1 MTSQDFREYSVV
13 KVVAPFRLN
22 FLRLLVLLFGL
33 GHGFLAF
40 GFVISD
46 IRVEGLQR
54 VSAGTVF
61 GAVPYSVGDN
71 VGTSEIRTIV
81 RSLFAT
87 ESFED
92 VQVGRDGNVLVIV
105 VSERPTIDS
114 IEFDGNKAIK
124 TEALL
129 EGLESS
135 GLAEGQIFKKVT
147 LEHIAAD
154 LERQYV
160 SQGRYD
166 AAVSAEVED
175 LPRNRVA
182 IKVDVY
188 EGNVSGIRHINIVGN
203 TLFDDETLIDLLE
216 LKLPGWL
223 SFYTKDDQYSKEK
236 LQGDLEKIESYYL
249 DRGYLNFS
257 IDSTQ
262 VSIAPNMED
271 VYITINITEGEQFVI
286 SAVDVAGELRDI
298 PEASIRGLLLTQ
310 AGQIFSREY
319 MTATEER
326 IEMALGNSGY
336 TFASATGEPV
346 IDENGETVTVRY
358 FVDAGKRAY
367 VRRVNFQGNTIT
379 QDEVL
384 RREMRQMEG
393 GWASTAMIEGSKIRL
408 QRLGFF
414 KEVNVETPS
423 VPGTEDQI
431 DVNYTVEEQPSGS
444 ISLTVGFAEDTGLIL
459 GLAYSE
465 TNVFGSG
472 NSFNIGINRSDFQEA
487 LNVSFFD
494 PYYTVDGV
502 SRGYSFTYRKS
513 NFEER
518 NIASFSTDSLGAS
531 VNFGYPISEIS
542 RIGFSVGI
550 ESTDIKEGV
559 IPAQEISEFLDEEG
573 DQFDLVSLT
582 ATYSMS
588 ALNRGLL
595 PTAGRSQ
602 SMSFEMTVPGSELE
616 FYRFNYSG
624 QIFFQL
630 FDPFVLRLRANLGYG
645 DAYGKTNTMP
655 FYKHFF
661 AGGMGSVRGFE
672 SNSLGPRSTPSPQD
686 RFNDPDPIGGNALV
700 ELSAEVLF
708 PLPFIEDQSQMK
720 SVFFFDAG
728 NVFNTNC
735 PDVSVVCL
743 DLDEGE
749 LRYSAGIAVTWITGF
764 APISFALS
772 FPINDKDGDETESFQ
787 FELGKTF

>member
-1 MTSQDFREYSVV
+1 MV
-13 KVVAPFRLN
+13 KLKDTLGKYARSLI
-22 FLRLLVLLFGL
+22 LLVTLSYCTSS
-33 GHGFLAF
+33 F

-71 VGTSEIRTIV
+71 VGAEEVRTIA
-81 RSLFAT
+81 RSLFQT
-87 ESFED
+87 ETFDD
-92 VQVGRDGNVLVIV
+92 VQVGRDGNVLVIIV
-105 VSERPTIDS
+105 KERPTIDT
-114 IEFDGNKAIK
+114 IEFEGNKAIK
-124 TEALL
+124 TEALI
-129 EGLESS
+129 EGLQGS
-135 GLAEGQIFKKVT
+135 GLSEGQIFKKVT
-147 LEHIAAD
+147 LDQIASD

-166 AAVSAEVED
+166 ANIETNIEN

-188 EGNVSGIRHINIVGN
+188 EGNVSGISHINIVGN
-203 TLFDDETLIDLLE
+203 TVFDDETLIELLE

-223 SFYTKDDQYSKEK
+223 SFYTKDDQYSREK
-236 LQGDLEKIESYYL
+236 LQSDIEVLESHYL
-249 DRGYLNFS
+249 DRGYLNFRV
-257 IDSTQ
+257 DSTQ

-271 VYITINITEGEQFVI
+271 VYITVNVIEGDQFKI
-286 SAVDVAGELRDI
+286 SAVEVAGELRDI
-298 PEASIRGLLLTQ
+298 PEENIRAMLLTRE
-310 AGQIFSREY
+310 GQTFSRQY
-319 MTATEER
+319 MTLSEER
-326 IEMALGNSGY
+326 IESALGNAGY
-336 TFASATGEPV
+336 TFASATGEPAAN
-346 IDENGETVTVRY
+346 DDGETVTVKY
-358 FVDAGKRAY
+358 FIDAGKRAY
-367 VRRVNFQGNTIT
+367 VRRLNFQGNTVT
-379 QDEVL
+379 QDHVL

-414 KEVNVETPS
+414 KDVSVETPS
-423 VPGTEDQI
+423 VPGTDDQI

-444 ISLTVGFAEDTGLIL
+444 ISATVGYAQRMGLIL
-459 GLAYSE
+459 GLGYQES
-465 TNVFGSG
+465 NVFGTG
-472 NSFNIGINRSDFQEA
+472 NSINIGINRSDYQQS

-502 SRGYSFTYRKS
+502 SRGYSAFFRKS
-513 NFEER
+513 DYEER
-518 NIASFSTDSLGAS
+518 NIASFSTDSYGLNVS
-531 VNFGYPISEIS
+531 FGYPISEIS
-542 RIGFSVGI
+542 RIGLTVGI
-550 ESTDIKEGV
+550 ERTEIKEGV

-573 DQFDLVSLT
+573 NEFDLVSLT
-582 ATYSMS
+582 ASYSMS

-616 FYRFNYSG
+616 YYRLNYTG
-624 QIFFQL
+624 QIFYPIFN
-630 FDPFVLRLRANLGYG
+630 PFVLRLRANLGYG
-645 DAYGKTNTMP
+645 EAYGDTENFP

-661 AGGMGSVRGFE
+661 GGGMGSVRGYE

-686 RFNDPDPIGGNALV
+686 QYNDPDPIGGNVLV

-708 PLPFIEDQSQMK
+708 PLPFIEDQSQLK
-720 SVFFFDAG
+720 SVLFFDAG

-735 PDVSVVCL
+735 PDVSVYCL

-764 APISFALS
+764 APISFALA
-772 FPINDKDGDETESFQ
+772 FPINDKEGDESESFQ

>member
-1 MTSQDFREYSVV
+1 MV
-13 KVVAPFRLN
+13 KLKDSLGKYARSLI
-22 FLRLLVLLFGL
+22 LLVTLFYCTSS
-33 GHGFLAF
+33 F

-71 VGTSEIRTIV
+71 VGAEEIRTIA
-81 RSLFAT
+81 RSLFQT
-87 ESFED
+87 ETFDD
-92 VQVGRDGNVLVIV
+92 VQIGRDGNVLVIV
-105 VSERPTIDS
+105 VKERPTIDS
-114 IEFDGNKAIK
+114 IEFEGNKAIK
-124 TEALL
+124 TEALI
-129 EGLESS
+129 EGLQGS
-135 GLAEGQIFKKVT
+135 GLSEGQIFKKVT
-147 LEHIAAD
+147 LDQIASD

-166 AAVSAEVED
+166 ANIETNIEN

-203 TLFDDETLIDLLE
+203 TVFDDETLIELLE

-223 SFYTKDDQYSKEK
+223 SFYTKDDQYSREK
-236 LQGDLEKIESYYL
+236 LQSDIEVLESHYL
-249 DRGYLNFS
+249 DRGYLNFRV
-257 IDSTQ
+257 DSTQ

-271 VYITINITEGEQFVI
+271 VYITVNVIEGDQFKI
-286 SAVDVAGELRDI
+286 SAVEVAGELRDI
-298 PEASIRGLLLTQ
+298 PEENIRAMLLTRE
-310 AGQIFSREY
+310 GQTFSRQY
-319 MTATEER
+319 MTFSEER
-326 IEMALGNSGY
+326 IESALGNAGY
-336 TFASATGEPV
+336 TFASATGEPAANE
-346 IDENGETVTVRY
+346 DGETVTVKY
-358 FVDAGKRAY
+358 FIDAGKRAY
-367 VRRVNFQGNTIT
+367 VRRLNFQGNTVT
-379 QDEVL
+379 QDHVL

-414 KEVNVETPS
+414 KDVSVETPT
-423 VPGTEDQI
+423 VPGTDDQI

-444 ISLTVGFAEDTGLIL
+444 ISATVGYAQRMGLIL
-459 GLAYSE
+459 GLGYQES
-465 TNVFGSG
+465 NVFGTG
-472 NSFNIGINRSDFQEA
+472 NSINIGVNRSDYQQA

-502 SRGYSFTYRKS
+502 SRGYAAFFRKS
-513 NFEER
+513 DYEER
-518 NIASFSTDSLGAS
+518 NIASFSTDSYGLNVS
-531 VNFGYPISEIS
+531 FGYPISEIS
-542 RIGFSVGI
+542 RIGLTVGI
-550 ESTDIKEGV
+550 ERTEIKEGV

-573 DQFDLVSLT
+573 NEFDLVSLT
-582 ATYSMS
+582 ASYSMS

-595 PTAGRSQ
+595 PSGGRSQ
-602 SMSFEMTVPGSELE
+602 SLSFEMTVPGSELE
-616 FYRFNYSG
+616 YYRLNYTGQVFYPIFN
-624 QIFFQL
+624 
-630 FDPFVLRLRANLGYG
+630 PFVLRLRANLGYG
-645 DAYGKTNTMP
+645 EAYGGTENFP

-661 AGGMGSVRGFE
+661 GGGMGSVRGYE

-686 RFNDPDPIGGNALV
+686 QFNDPDPIGGNVLV

-708 PLPFIEDQSQMK
+708 PLPFIEDQSQLK
-720 SVFFFDAG
+720 SVLFFDAG

-735 PDVSVVCL
+735 PDVSVYCL

-764 APISFALS
+764 APISFALA
-772 FPINDKDGDETESFQ
+772 FPVNDKEGDESESFQ

>member
-1 MTSQDFREYSVV
+1 MV
-13 KVVAPFRLN
+13 KLKDSLGKYARSLI
-22 FLRLLVLLFGL
+22 LLVTLFYCTSS
-33 GHGFLAF
+33 F

-71 VGTSEIRTIV
+71 VGAEEIRTIT
-81 RSLFAT
+81 RSLFQT
-87 ESFED
+87 ETFDD
-92 VQVGRDGNVLVIV
+92 VQIGRDGNVLVIV
-105 VSERPTIDS
+105 VKERPTIDT
-114 IEFDGNKAIK
+114 IEFEGNKAIK
-124 TEALL
+124 TEALI
-129 EGLESS
+129 EGLQGS
-135 GLAEGQIFKKVT
+135 GLSEGQIFKKVT
-147 LEHIAAD
+147 LEQIASD

-166 AAVSAEVED
+166 ANIETNIEN

-203 TLFDDETLIDLLE
+203 TVFEDETLIELLE

-223 SFYTKDDQYSKEK
+223 SFYTKDDQYSREK
-236 LQGDLEKIESYYL
+236 LQSDIEVLESHYL
-249 DRGYLNFS
+249 DRGYLNFRV
-257 IDSTQ
+257 DSTQ

-271 VYITINITEGEQFVI
+271 VYITVNVIEGDQFKI
-286 SAVDVAGELRDI
+286 SAVEVAGELRDI
-298 PEASIRGLLLTQ
+298 PEENIRAMLLTRE
-310 AGQIFSREY
+310 GQTFSRQY
-319 MTATEER
+319 MTFSEER
-326 IEMALGNSGY
+326 IESALGNAGY
-336 TFASATGEPV
+336 TFASATGEPSAN
-346 IDENGETVTVRY
+346 DDGETVTVKY
-358 FVDAGKRAY
+358 FIDAGKRAY
-367 VRRVNFQGNTIT
+367 VRRLNFQGNTVT
-379 QDEVL
+379 QDHVL

-414 KEVNVETPS
+414 KDVSVETPT
-423 VPGTEDQI
+423 VPGTDDQI

-444 ISLTVGFAEDTGLIL
+444 ISATVGYAQRMGLIL
-459 GLAYSE
+459 GLGYQES
-465 TNVFGSG
+465 NVFGTG
-472 NSFNIGINRSDFQEA
+472 NSINIGVNRSDYQQA

-502 SRGYSFTYRKS
+502 SRGYAAFFRKS
-513 NFEER
+513 DYEER
-518 NIASFSTDSLGAS
+518 NIASFSTDSYGLNVS
-531 VNFGYPISEIS
+531 FGYPISEIS
-542 RIGFSVGI
+542 RIGLTVGI
-550 ESTDIKEGV
+550 ERTEIKEGV

-573 DQFDLVSLT
+573 NEFDLVSLT
-582 ATYSMS
+582 ASYSMS

-595 PTAGRSQ
+595 PSGGRSQ
-602 SMSFEMTVPGSELE
+602 SLSFEMTVPGSELE
-616 FYRFNYSG
+616 YYRLNYTGQVFYPIFN
-624 QIFFQL
+624 
-630 FDPFVLRLRANLGYG
+630 PFVLRLRANLGYG
-645 DAYGKTNTMP
+645 EAYGGTENFP

-661 AGGMGSVRGFE
+661 GGGMGSVRGYE

-686 RFNDPDPIGGNALV
+686 QYNDPDPIGGNVLV

-708 PLPFIEDQSQMK
+708 PLPFIEDQSQLK
-720 SVFFFDAG
+720 SVLFFDAG

-735 PDVSVVCL
+735 PDVSVYCL

-764 APISFALS
+764 APISFALA
-772 FPINDKDGDETESFQ
+772 FPVNDKEGDESESFQ

>member
-1 MTSQDFREYSVV
+1 MVKPNFRSAKFV
-13 KVVAPFRLN
+13 
-22 FLRLLVLLFGL
+22 VLLGALTFATS
-33 GHGFLAF
+33 AF
-40 GFVISD
+40 GFVITD

-54 VSAGTVF
+54 ISAGTVF
-61 GAVPYSVGDN
+61 GAIPYNVGDDIGN
-71 VGTSEIRTIV
+71 VEIRTIA
-81 RSLFAT
+81 RSLFET
-87 ESFED
+87 ESFDD
-92 VQVGRDGNVLVIV
+92 VQIGRDGNVLVIIV
-105 VSERPTIDS
+105 KERPTIDT

-147 LEHIAAD
+147 LEQIASD

-166 AAVSAEVED
+166 ATVEATVED

-182 IKVDVY
+182 IMVDVY

-203 TLFDDETLIDLLE
+203 TVFDDETLTDALE
-216 LKLPGWL
+216 LKLPSLL
-223 SFYTKDDQYSKEK
+223 SFYTKDDQYSREK
-236 LQGDLEKIESYYL
+236 LQTDIETLESYYL

-257 IDSTQ
+257 VDSTQ

-271 VYITINITEGEQFVI
+271 VYITFNITEGEQFTV
-286 SAVDVAGELRDI
+286 SSVEVAGELRDI
-298 PEASIRGLLLTQ
+298 PEASIRSLLLTRE
-310 AGQIFSREY
+310 GQIFSREY
-319 MTATEER
+319 MTISEER
-326 IEMALGNSGY
+326 IETALGNSGY

-346 IDENGETVTVRY
+346 IDENGETVTIRY
-358 FVDAGKRAY
+358 FVDAGQRAY
-367 VRRVNFQGNTIT
+367 VRRINFQGNTVT

-414 KEVNVETPS
+414 KDVNVETPS

-444 ISLTVGFAEDTGLIL
+444 ISATVGYAEDMGLIL
-459 GLAYSE
+459 GLSYSE
-465 TNVFGSG
+465 SNVFGTG
-472 NSFNIGINRSDFQEA
+472 NRVSIGVNRSDYQES
-487 LNVSFFD
+487 LSLSFFD

-502 SRGYSFTYRKS
+502 SRGYSVFYRKS
-513 NFEER
+513 DYGER
-518 NIASFSTDSLGAS
+518 NIASFSTDSYGAS
-531 VNFGYPISEIS
+531 VNFGYPISEVS

-550 ESTDIKEGV
+550 ESTEIKEGV
-559 IPAQEISEFLDEEG
+559 IPAQEISEFLANEG
-573 DQFDLVSLT
+573 DQFDLLTLT
-582 ATYSMS
+582 ASYSMS

-595 PTAGRSQ
+595 PTGGRAQ
-602 SMSFEMTVPGSELE
+602 SLSLEMTVPGSELE
-616 FYRFNYSG
+616 FYRINYSG
-624 QIFFQL
+624 QIFFPL
-630 FDPFVLRLRANLGYG
+630 FNPFVLRLRADLGFG
-645 DAYGKTNTMP
+645 DAYGGTDTLP

-672 SNSLGPRSTPSPQD
+672 SNTLGPRSTPSPQD
-686 RFNDPDPIGGNALV
+686 RFNEPDPIGGNALI

-708 PLPFIEDQSQMK
+708 PLPFIEDQSQMR
-720 SVFFFDAG
+720 SVFFVDAG

-735 PDVSVVCL
+735 PQVSVYCL
-743 DLDEGE
+743 DLEDGE
-749 LRYSAGIAVTWITGF
+749 LRYSAGIAITWITGF

-772 FPINDKDGDETESFQ
+772 VPINEKDGDESEAFQ

>member
-1 MTSQDFREYSVV
+1 MV
-13 KVVAPFRLN
+13 KLKDSLGKYARSLI
-22 FLRLLVLLFGL
+22 LLVTLFYCTSS
-33 GHGFLAF
+33 F

-71 VGTSEIRTIV
+71 VGAEEIRTIA
-81 RSLFAT
+81 RSLFQT
-87 ESFED
+87 ETFDD
-92 VQVGRDGNVLVIV
+92 VQIGRDGNVLVIV
-105 VSERPTIDS
+105 VKERPTIDS
-114 IEFDGNKAIK
+114 IEFEGNKAIK
-124 TEALL
+124 TEALI
-129 EGLESS
+129 EGLQGS
-135 GLAEGQIFKKVT
+135 GLSEGQIFKKVT
-147 LEHIAAD
+147 LDQIASD

-166 AAVSAEVED
+166 ANIETNIEN

-203 TLFDDETLIDLLE
+203 TVFDDETLIELLE

-223 SFYTKDDQYSKEK
+223 SFYTKDDQYSREK
-236 LQGDLEKIESYYL
+236 LQSDIEVLESHYL
-249 DRGYLNFS
+249 DRGYLNFRV
-257 IDSTQ
+257 DSTQ

-271 VYITINITEGEQFVI
+271 VYITVNVIEGDQFKI
-286 SAVDVAGELRDI
+286 SAVEVAGELRDI
-298 PEASIRGLLLTQ
+298 PEENIRAMLLTRE
-310 AGQIFSREY
+310 GQTFSRQY
-319 MTATEER
+319 MTFSEER
-326 IEMALGNSGY
+326 IESALGNAGY
-336 TFASATGEPV
+336 TFASATGEPAAN
-346 IDENGETVTVRY
+346 DDGETVTVKY
-358 FVDAGKRAY
+358 FIDAGKRAY
-367 VRRVNFQGNTIT
+367 VRRLSFQGNTVT
-379 QDEVL
+379 QDHVL

-414 KEVNVETPS
+414 KDVSVETPT
-423 VPGTEDQI
+423 VPGTDDQI

-444 ISLTVGFAEDTGLIL
+444 ISATVGYAQRMGLIL
-459 GLAYSE
+459 GLGYQES
-465 TNVFGSG
+465 NVFGTG
-472 NSFNIGINRSDFQEA
+472 NSINIGINRSDYQQA

-502 SRGYSFTYRKS
+502 SRGYAAFFRKS
-513 NFEER
+513 DYEER
-518 NIASFSTDSLGAS
+518 NIASFSTDSYGLNVS
-531 VNFGYPISEIS
+531 FGYPISEIS
-542 RIGFSVGI
+542 RIGLTVGI
-550 ESTDIKEGV
+550 ERTEIKEGV
-559 IPAQEISEFLDEEG
+559 IPAQEISEFLEKEG
-573 DQFDLVSLT
+573 NEFDLVSLT
-582 ATYSMS
+582 ASYSMS

-616 FYRFNYSG
+616 YYRLNYTG
-624 QIFFQL
+624 QIFYPF
-630 FDPFVLRLRANLGYG
+630 FNPFVLRLRANLGYG
-645 DAYGKTNTMP
+645 EAYGGTENFP

-661 AGGMGSVRGFE
+661 AGGMGSVRGYE

-686 RFNDPDPIGGNALV
+686 RFNDPDPIGGNVLV

-720 SVFFFDAG
+720 SVLFFDAG

-735 PDVSVVCL
+735 PDVSVYCL
-743 DLDEGE
+743 DLDKGE

-764 APISFALS
+764 APISFALA
-772 FPINDKDGDETESFQ
+772 FPINDKEGDESESFQ

>member
-1 MTSQDFREYSVV
+1 MV
-13 KVVAPFRLN
+13 KLKDSLGKYARSLIP
-22 FLRLLVLLFGL
+22 LVTLFYCTL
-33 GHGFLAF
+33 SF
-40 GFVISD
+40 GFVVSD

-71 VGTSEIRTIV
+71 VGAEEIRTIA
-81 RSLFAT
+81 RSLFQT
-87 ESFED
+87 ETFDD
-92 VQVGRDGNVLVIV
+92 VQIGRDGNVLVIV
-105 VSERPTIDS
+105 VKERPTIDS
-114 IEFDGNKAIK
+114 IEFEGNKEIK
-124 TEALL
+124 TEALV
-129 EGLESS
+129 EGLEGS
-135 GLAEGQIFKKVT
+135 GLSEGQIFKKVT
-147 LEHIAAD
+147 LDQIASD

-166 AAVSAEVED
+166 ANIETTIEN

-203 TLFDDETLIDLLE
+203 TVFDDESLIELLE

-223 SFYTKDDQYSKEK
+223 SFYTKDDQYSREK
-236 LQGDLEKIESYYL
+236 LQSDIEVLESHYL
-249 DRGYLNFS
+249 DRGYLTFRV
-257 IDSTQ
+257 DSTQ

-271 VYITINITEGEQFVI
+271 VYITINVIEGDQFKI
-286 SAVDVAGELRDI
+286 SAVEVAGELRDI
-298 PEASIRGLLLTQ
+298 PEENIRALLLTRE
-310 AGQIFSREY
+310 GQTFSRQY
-319 MTATEER
+319 MTLSEER
-326 IEMALGNSGY
+326 IESALGNAGY
-336 TFASATGEPV
+336 TFASATGEPSAN
-346 IDENGETVTVRY
+346 DDGETVTVKY
-358 FVDAGKRAY
+358 FIDAGKRAY
-367 VRRVNFQGNTIT
+367 VRRLSFQGNTVT
-379 QDEVL
+379 QDHVL

-414 KEVNVETPS
+414 KEVNVETPT
-423 VPGTEDQI
+423 VPGTDDQI

-444 ISLTVGFAEDTGLIL
+444 ISATVGYAQRMGLIL
-459 GLAYSE
+459 GLGYQES
-465 TNVFGSG
+465 NVFGTG
-472 NSFNIGINRSDFQEA
+472 NSINIGINRSDYQQS

-502 SRGYSFTYRKS
+502 SRGYSAFFRKS
-513 NFEER
+513 DYEER
-518 NIASFSTDSLGAS
+518 NIASFSTDSYGLNVS
-531 VNFGYPISEIS
+531 FGYPISEIS
-542 RIGFSVGI
+542 RIGLTVGI
-550 ESTDIKEGV
+550 ERTEIKEGV

-573 DQFDLVSLT
+573 NEFDLVSLT

-595 PTAGRSQ
+595 PTGGRSQ

-616 FYRFNYSG
+616 YYRLNYTGQVFYPLFN
-624 QIFFQL
+624 
-630 FDPFVLRLRANLGYG
+630 PFVLRLRANLGYG
-645 DAYGKTNTMP
+645 EAYGGTENFP

-661 AGGMGSVRGFE
+661 AGGMGSVRGYE

-686 RFNDPDPIGGNALV
+686 RFNDPDPIGGNVLV

-708 PLPFIEDQSQMK
+708 PLPFIEDQSQLK
-720 SVFFFDAG
+720 SVLFFDAG

-735 PDVSVVCL
+735 PDVSVYCL
-743 DLDEGE
+743 GLDNGE

-764 APISFALS
+764 APISFALA
-772 FPINDKDGDETESFQ
+772 FPVNDKEGDESESFQ